1 MDGIGGTLKN
11 AVYLDVRSG
20 RAIINDAK
28 EFAEYADKMIQGIS
42 SLYMSSDDV
51 IVEQE
56 EIKKP
61 LESISLCATWR
72 KEKILRFTSITYF

>member
-28 EFAEYADKMIQGIS
+28 EFAEYADKIIQGIS

-61 LESISLCATWR
+61 LESISLCAPWR